1 MAEVPGVRV
10 QAVLRRAEAGFS
22 ERRRSVEEVVLLAVV
37 VVAIRRGLRPPHHQA
52 GAVVAP
58 ADFPARLRRVEVVR
72 VRAAVLS
79 LRHRQAEADHRLEA
93 VAVVLRPAAVVG
105 LVEEAALGEAPAEAR
120 PADKMFFGTRRCHH
134 SQHGFRP

>member
-93 VAVVLRPAAVVG
+93 VAVVG